1 MRIVVTDTVYP
12 DFLDKIYGESPE
24 LARAPYQ
31 EQLTALLEAT
41 FGTSDAYTSGLREQG
56 HEAINLIVDC
66 VPIQLAWA
74 RDRGLTGL
82 SSRVGLRLPI
92 KLPMTVRASMLETI
106 ARAQISA
113 FDPDVV
119 FIHNMHSMSNRGLD
133 RLRAEGRYLV
143 SQMASILPGP
153 EVYRRYD
160 LLLSSFHHFVRRF
173 REEGVDSEYFPLA
186 FYDRVHS
193 RLAARE
199 VSAEPSSD
207 RPIGLSFIGGIDPRI
222 HPETEMLERIVGR
235 LPIQVWGYG
244 IEQLHDESPIRAC
257 HQGVPWGLDMY
268 GILASS
274 KITLNR
280 HGAIAEGQ
288 ANNMRLFEATGA
300 GAALLTESAW
310 NLEELFEPGL
320 EVVTY
325 EDEDDLVEKA
335 NRLLANDDE
344 RLGVATA
351 GQRRTLSQHTYRERM
366 AELSAM
372 LEERVPR
379 PVAAA

>member
-1 MRIVVTDTVYP
+1 
-12 DFLDKIYGESPE
+12 
-24 LARAPYQ
+24 
-31 EQLTALLEAT
+31 
-41 FGTSDAYTSGLREQG
+41 
-56 HEAINLIVDC
+56 
-66 VPIQLAWA
+66 
-74 RDRGLTGL
+74 
-82 SSRVGLRLPI
+82 
-92 KLPMTVRASMLETI
+92 
-106 ARAQISA
+106 
-113 FDPDVV
+113 
-119 FIHNMHSMSNRGLD
+119 
-133 RLRAEGRYLV
+133 
-143 SQMASILPGP
+143 
-153 EVYRRYD
+153 
-160 LLLSSFHHFVRRF
+160 
-173 REEGVDSEYFPLA
+173 
-186 FYDRVHS
+186 
-193 RLAARE
+193 
-199 VSAEPSSD
+199 
-207 RPIGLSFIGGIDPRI
+207 
-222 HPETEMLERIVGR
+222 
-235 LPIQVWGYG
+235 
-244 IEQLHDESPIRAC
+244 
-257 HQGVPWGLDMY
+257 MY

-335 NRLLANDDE
+335 NRLLADDDE

-372 LEERVPR
+372 LEERVPE